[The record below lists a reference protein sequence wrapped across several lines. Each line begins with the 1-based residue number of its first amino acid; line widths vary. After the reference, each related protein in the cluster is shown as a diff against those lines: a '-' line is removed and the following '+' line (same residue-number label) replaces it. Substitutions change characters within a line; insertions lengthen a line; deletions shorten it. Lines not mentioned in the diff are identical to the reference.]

1 MLKKS
6 RIENKV
12 KSRARKLISI
22 TYVMSRSYLYV
33 KYMNVLLLETR
44 NSDFCITTNSQ
55 VLHETPLHFPE

>member
-22 TYVMSRSYLYV
+22 TYLMSKSYLYV

-44 NSDFCITTNSQ
+44 NPDFCIATNSQ
-55 VLHETPLHFPE
+55 VLHETLTKE